1 MSDLDARLTAA
12 ITLRNRLSAESQRI
26 AGRKEAAE
34 KALADV
40 EAEIRSKNLDPDT
53 LDETLVKL
61 TEAYEKAV
69 EAFEA
74 DVSKAKES
82 LAPYMENPA

>member
-1 MSDLDARLTAA
+1 MSDLDTRLTKA
-12 ITLRNRLSAESQRI
+12 INLRNRLSAESQRI

-40 EAEIRSKNLDPDT
+40 ESEIRSKKLDPDT
-53 LDETLVKL
+53 LDETLTML

-69 EAFEA
+69 AEFEA
-74 DVSKAKES
+74 DVAKAQES
-82 LAPYMENPA
+82 LSPYMENNP